1 MRKEWNSLSLHPS
14 KKPIY
19 MQIID
24 LSHEIHEGMTV
35 FGDTEKPEIN
45 RKHTVEKD
53 GFQLH
58 ELKINSHTGTHV
70 DAPAHMIAGRK
81 YLDDFSLDQFTGKGL
96 VIKVDQFANAEIP
109 LSFLK
114 KYEAQIQE
122 TEFLIFNSGW
132 YKKWQI
138 PEYQLNYPVLSKESA
153 RWLTQFKLK
162 GIGLDVISIDPTD
175 SQDVPL
181 HHIILGAN
189 FLIIENLTNLD
200 ALPETDFQFQCFPLN
215 ISQAD
220 GSTSRVVAFV

>member
-1 MRKEWNSLSLHPS
+1 MEFLIFAAKL
-14 KKPIY
+14 KPNY

-24 LSHEIHEGMTV
+24 LSHEIHEQMTV
-35 FGDTEKPEIN
+35 FGDTEKPEIS
-45 RKHTVEKD
+45 RVFTVEKD

-58 ELKINSHTGTHV
+58 TLKINSHTGTHV
-70 DAPAHMIAGRK
+70 DAPAHMISGRK
-81 YLDDFSLDQFTGKGL
+81 YLDNFSLEQFIGKGFVL
-96 VIKVDQFANAEIP
+96 KVDQFANAEIP

-114 KYEAQIQE
+114 KYEEQIRE
-122 TEFLIFNSGW
+122 TEFFILNSGW
-132 YKKWQI
+132 YKKWQTA
-138 PEYQLNYPVLSKESA
+138 EYQLKYPILSLESA
-153 RWLTQFKLK
+153 KWLTQFNLK

-181 HHIILGAN
+181 HKIILGAN

-200 ALPETDFQFQCFPLN
+200 VLPEAGFQFQCFPLR